1 MSLNT
6 LNLTGSS
13 EAAMTFFISETK
25 EFAKAVRGEE
35 RASPGRIASRQ
46 DFQCSSFVERISWI
60 LEIQPS

>member
-6 LNLTGSS
+6 LRLIGGS

-25 EFAKAVRGEE
+25 EFAKAIHGEE
-35 RASPGRIASRQ
+35 RASPGCIASRQ
-46 DFQCSSFVERISWI
+46 DFQSSSFIERISWI